1 MARASQS
8 AANAWPASDASSL
21 SRRRKRVGEEGV
33 ETMLM
38 ATIEA
43 GRKLGLLKHSSIDRV
58 IVDTTV
64 MPKAVA
70 HQTDSPLLQTS
81 RQHLVSLAR
90 DEGLTLHEN
99 HNREAPRLATQIGR
113 HAHAKQ

>member
-1 MARASQS
+1 
-8 AANAWPASDASSL
+8 
-21 SRRRKRVGEEGV
+21 
-33 ETMLM
+33 
-38 ATIEA
+38 
-43 GRKLGLLKHSSIDRV
+43 
-58 IVDTTV
+58 

-90 DEGLTLHEN
+90 DEGLTLLEN